1 MRIDEALLDH
11 AIGEAQHL
19 PFLRI
24 YRWDR
29 PALSLGVH
37 QRPSDELL
45 HRCAE
50 LGVEVVRRPTGGS
63 AVLHGTDLTYAVV
76 ALRGAM
82 GVMEA
87 YRWVAGGLIEGF
99 ARLGIEARVGGR
111 RSAGAAPEPPSARSA
126 CFAATLGADLE
137 VAGAKICGSAQVRL
151 GGWFLQHGS
160 IPLSENR
167 SLTRRILRH
176 SGPNT
181 STCMD
186 ELRPGI
192 SWDELAGCLVEGFR
206 SRWGSSGRLEL
217 EDVFACAERTG

>member
-1 MRIDEALLDH
+1 MRIDAALLDH
-11 AIGEAQHL
+11 AIGESRQL
-19 PFLRI
+19 PLLRI
-24 YRWDR
+24 YRWEG
-29 PALSLGVH
+29 PALSLGLH
-37 QRPSDELL
+37 QRLSDELR

-76 ALRGAM
+76 APHERM

-87 YRWVAGGLIEGF
+87 YRWVAGGLIEGLS
-99 ARLGIEARVGGR
+99 RLGVEARVGGR
-111 RSAGAAPEPPSARSA
+111 RSVENAEPLSARSA
-126 CFAATLGADLE
+126 CFAATVGADLE
-137 VAGAKICGSAQVRL
+137 VGGAKICGSAQVRRR
-151 GGWFLQHGS
+151 GWFLQHGS
-160 IPLSENR
+160 IPLTENR

-176 SGPNT
+176 SGPNN

-206 SRWGSSGRLEL
+206 SRWGSSGRLEMG
-217 EDVFACAERTG
+217 DVFACAERTG

>member
-1 MRIDEALLDH
+1 MRIDAALLDH
-11 AIGEAQHL
+11 AISGSEH
-19 PFLRI
+19 LRI
-24 YRWDR
+24 LRVYGWDG

-37 QRPSDELL
+37 QRLSDEIL

-63 AVLHGTDLTYAVV
+63 AVLHGTDVTYAVV
-76 ALRGAM
+76 APHGRM

-87 YRWVAGGLIEGF
+87 YRWVAGGLIDGLS
-99 ARLGIEARVGGR
+99 RLGVEARVGGH
-111 RSAGAAPEPPSARSA
+111 RSTRIAEPLSARSA

-137 VAGAKICGSAQVRL
+137 VGGAKICGSAQVRRK
-151 GGWFLQHGS
+151 GWFLQHGS
-160 IPLSENR
+160 IPLTENR

-176 SGPNT
+176 SGPNN
-181 STCMD
+181 STCME

-206 SRWGSSGRLEL
+206 SRWGSSGRLEM
-217 EDVFACAERTG
+217 EDGYVCAERTG